1 VSALERLDRYQ
12 RRHGW
17 LGLPLGV
24 IYKFYDDRGNQL
36 SAAITYYGFVAL
48 FPLLLLL
55 FSAAGFFLEGDPTL
69 RRELENSVISGFPL
83 IGTQLRDNIKSF
95 HGSTL
100 WIVVGVL
107 GTLYGGTGVMQAAQ
121 AGFNRI
127 YGVPRNEQPN
137 PLQGR
142 LRSLALLCLLGVG
155 VLISAALAIALSTAN
170 DLSRQLDPLV
180 HALGYLLSFALAV
193 ALFTGAFQLL
203 TARTLH
209 FRRVLRGGV
218 FVAVCW
224 ELLQIGGGVL
234 VAHEIKHANAVY
246 GTFALVLGA
255 ILWIYLQAIALML
268 AAELNAV
275 LQYRLWPR
283 ALLTPFTDAVTLT
296 DADRRAYS
304 LYAAAQRFKGFE
316 HVETHFDD
324 GH

>member
-1 VSALERLDRYQ
+1 MSALERLDRYQ

-83 IGTQLRDNIKSF
+83 IGTQLRDNIRSF
-95 HGSTL
+95 HGSKL

-170 DLSRQLDPLV
+170 DLSRQLDPFV

-193 ALFTGAFQLL
+193 AVFTGAFQLL

-268 AAELNAV
+268 AAELNSV

-316 HVETHFDD
+316 HVETHFD

>member
-1 VSALERLDRYQ
+1 MSALERLDRYQ

-83 IGTQLRDNIKSF
+83 IGTQLRDNIRSF
-95 HGSTL
+95 HGSKL

-170 DLSRQLDPLV
+170 DLSRQLDPFV

-268 AAELNAV
+268 AAELNSV

-304 LYAAAQRFKGFE
+304 LYAAAQRFMGFE
-316 HVETHFDD
+316 HVETHFD

>member
-1 VSALERLDRYQ
+1 MSALERLDRYQ

-83 IGTQLRDNIKSF
+83 IGTQLRDNIRSF
-95 HGSTL
+95 HGSKL

-170 DLSRQLDPLV
+170 DLSRQLDPFV

-268 AAELNAV
+268 AAELNSV

-316 HVETHFDD
+316 HVETHFD